1 MKKCFTVIAV
11 FALTFLAA
19 HAQAATNFSGEW
31 KLNLAKSDYGPI
43 QQFAPEFMIRTIKHD
58 DPALHISTHQ
68 KGAQGEVTTELNYT
82 TDGKP
87 VENKSANSKGTAKWD
102 GDKLVVDS
110 VRDLNGT
117 ELKNHDVWTLSA
129 DGKVMTVNSH
139 LTAPQGEFDITFV
152 FDKQ

>member
-1 MKKCFTVIAV
+1 MKKCFTIAAV
-11 FALTFLAA
+11 FAMTFFAA
-19 HAQAATNFSGEW
+19 HSKAATNFSGEW

-58 DPALHISTHQ
+58 DPALQISTHQ
-68 KGAQGEVTTELNYT
+68 KGARGEVTTELKYT

-87 VENKSANSKGTAKWD
+87 AENKDSKGTAKWD

-110 VRDLNGT
+110 VRDMQGA
-117 ELKNHDVWTLSA
+117 ELKSHDVWALSA
-129 DGKVMTVNSH
+129 DGKTMTVNSH
-139 LTAPQGEFDITFV
+139 LTAPQGEFDIVFV